1 MKKVTLVLF
10 FFFGSIWTVA
20 AQSMSFLVGQQ
31 KRKYILYLPKGY
43 KATKTYPLVY
53 NFHGGGMT
61 AAEQMF
67 YSGMNLTADKHGF
80 IVVYPSGINADWN
93 VGFDMSYKNGTN
105 DVGFIQALTDTL
117 KKNYSVNSKAIFAT
131 GLSRG
136 GFFCHRLASEM
147 PEVFLAVASVGGPL
161 PDSVKF
167 YNHSVRKVS
176 IMQVSGTDDK
186 IVAYNGK
193 SRAYS
198 SAISTFDYWV
208 AHNKLPAHTQKNK
221 SFNSN
226 KKDGTSVSIKEVK
239 DDFSSVVLV
248 TIINGGHTWPGS
260 DSFNIGYPLGRTTN
274 DLDINEYMWDFF
286 KKSLQGIDVIYN

>member
-1 MKKVTLVLF
+1 MKKIILVLF
-10 FFFGSIWTVA
+10 VILGSVRTVA
-20 AQSMSFLVGQQ
+20 AQSTSFLFGQQ

-43 KATKTYPLVY
+43 RATKTYPLVY

-93 VGFDMSYKNGTN
+93 VGFEMSYKNGTN

-117 KKNYSVNSKAIFAT
+117 KKKYSINSKAIFAT

-147 PEVFLAVASVGGPL
+147 PKIFVAVASIGGPL

-167 YNHSVRKVS
+167 YNQSAVKVS
-176 IMQVSGTDDK
+176 IMQVSGTEDK

-193 SRAYS
+193 SGAYS

-208 AHNKLPAHTQKNK
+208 AHNKLVTHTKKNK
-221 SFNSN
+221 SRNSD
-226 KKDGTSVSIKEVK
+226 KKDGTSVSIKEAK
-239 DDFSSVVLV
+239 NDSSAVILV
-248 TIINGGHTWPGS
+248 TITNGGHTWPGR
-260 DSFNIGYPLGRTTN
+260 DPFNIGYPLGKTTN

-286 KKSLQGIDVIYN
+286 KKSFERH

>member
-1 MKKVTLVLF
+1 MKKITLILLVTLGSVLT
-10 FFFGSIWTVA
+10 IA
-20 AQSMSFLVGQQ
+20 AQSTSFLFGQQ

-43 KATKTYPLVY
+43 EPTKTYPLVY

-61 AAEQMF
+61 ATEQMF
-67 YSGMNLTADKHGF
+67 YSGMNQTADKHGF

-117 KKNYSVNSKAIFAT
+117 KKKYSVNSKAIFAT

-147 PEVFLAVASVGGPL
+147 PKVFAAVASIGGPL

-167 YNHSVRKVS
+167 YNRSAERVS
-176 IMQVSGTDDK
+176 IMQVSGTEDK
-186 IVAYNGK
+186 IVDYNGK
-193 SRAYS
+193 NLAYS

-208 AHNKLPAHTQKNK
+208 THNRLSINTERRK

-226 KKDGTSVSIKEVK
+226 KKDGTTVSIREVK
-239 DDFSSVVLV
+239 DDFSSIILV
-248 TIINGGHTWPGS
+248 SIINGGHTWPGS
-260 DSFNIGYPLGRTTN
+260 DSFNIGYPLGKTTS
-274 DLDINEYMWDFF
+274 DIEINEFMWDFF
-286 KKSLQGIDVIYN
+286 RNSFKRH